1 MGIALKF
8 PTTLQERIAFGPAI
22 VRFPGTWDEYWE
34 LAESAEY
41 NVEFQNNEIL
51 AMSYESDPHSRIAAS
66 VLRIL
71 GNLFLHDD
79 QVVVHDMN
87 RPIYIE
93 STGAVYTPDTSVV
106 SEPGKKYEYRP
117 GMNAEMTPV
126 VVVEVLSPTTR
137 SHDLEDKLPG
147 YKSIPGI
154 QHIIYIENASPYV
167 TVYTKLENTGKWD
180 NKVYGDLADSFQ
192 IGEKTI
198 ALKEIYH
205 KVAFENRS

>member
-79 QVVVHDMN
+79 QVVVLVAQRVLDAVAEHDPSK
-87 RPIYIE
+87 RQRCCF
-93 STGAVYTPDTSVV
+93 GDAVA
-106 SEPGKKYEYRP
+106 G
-117 GMNAEMTPV
+117 G
-126 VVVEVLSPTTR
+126 VVEVVEY
-137 SHDLEDKLPG
+137 H
-147 YKSIPGI
+147 
-154 QHIIYIENASPYV
+154 ASGSGHYYM
-167 TVYTKLENTGKWD
+167 T
-180 NKVYGDLADSFQ
+180 ADP
-192 IGEKTI
+192 EEI
-198 ALKEIYH
+198 AMLDGGG
-205 KVAFENRS
+205 F